1 MLSIFLIALRE
12 GVEASLIIG
21 ILVAYLKKANRE
33 KSLPAIWLGVASAA
47 AAALAFGA
55 FLTFTSTQLSVRGE
69 EIFAGTT
76 SIAAVVM
83 VTFMVFWMKS
93 SARGI
98 KADLHGKLE
107 AALPLGNFAL
117 AATAFLAVA
126 REGLETALFVFSNFK
141 NVSKDSAPSLGLVL
155 GLASAVLLGVAMYR
169 RSIKINLAKFFT
181 VTGSALI
188 IIAAGVLAHGV
199 NEFQKFN
206 ALPGVNNFA
215 WDWKGANSF
224 LSTVLDGTIGI
235 GTSIT
240 WLQLLVWAVYISLTL
255 KAYLKKP
262 APTPE
267 LVKA

>member
-1 MLSIFLIALRE
+1 
-12 GVEASLIIG
+12 
-21 ILVAYLKKANRE
+21 
-33 KSLPAIWLGVASAA
+33 
-47 AAALAFGA
+47 
-55 FLTFTSTQLSVRGE
+55 
-69 EIFAGTT
+69 
-76 SIAAVVM
+76 
-83 VTFMVFWMKS
+83 
-93 SARGI
+93 
-98 KADLHGKLE
+98 
-107 AALPLGNFAL
+107 
-117 AATAFLAVA
+117 
-126 REGLETALFVFSNFK
+126 
-141 NVSKDSAPSLGLVL
+141 
-155 GLASAVLLGVAMYR
+155 
-169 RSIKINLAKFFT
+169 
-181 VTGSALI
+181 LI